1 MNTENISTEFAPV
14 PSYKVEIS
22 TSAKGFHQF
31 TVKAYGPDLDRAL
44 LEAKTAAATELK
56 VFCDTQNEGVKV

>member
-1 MNTENISTEFAPV
+1 MENILTEFAPV

-31 TVKAYGPDLDRAL
+31 TVKAYGPDLTKAL
-44 LEAKTAAATELK
+44 EEAKQAASDLK
-56 VFCDTQNEGVKV
+56 SFCDQQNEGVKA